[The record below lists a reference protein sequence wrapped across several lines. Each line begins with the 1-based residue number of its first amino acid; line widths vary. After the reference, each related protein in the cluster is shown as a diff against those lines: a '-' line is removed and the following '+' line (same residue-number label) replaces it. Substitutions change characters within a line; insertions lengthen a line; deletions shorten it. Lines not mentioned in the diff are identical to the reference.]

1 MTGSFTPLRSED
13 VLVGL
18 FALGVVPWIGWTL
31 LRGLREKRLPLGRID
46 VRRDERPGVYR
57 VLLAFWLAM
66 ALGSA
71 MIMLDLLFGV
81 DVRFW
86 L

>member
-1 MTGSFTPLRSED
+1 MTPLSAED

-31 LRGLREKRLPLGRID
+31 ARGLREGKLPIGRVH
-46 VRRDERPGVYR
+46 VRRDERPGGYR
-57 VLLAFWLAM
+57 ILLAFWATM

-71 MIMLDLLFGV
+71 MIMLDLLFGIE
-81 DVRFW
+81 VRFW